1 MIESYMVDPLTI
13 VRHVAPDSFNEAGTP
28 SFELTTGYI
37 EWGTKLIRNLQGE
50 QVVAAA
56 RVWLEYDVTL
66 NHEDK
71 IRIDGVD
78 HSILQIETPKDF
90 EARAT
95 LVYIA

>member
-1 MIESYMVDPLTI
+1 MIGSYMVDPVTI
-13 VRHVAPDSFNEAGTP
+13 VRHAAPDTFNETGAPTL
-28 SFELTTGYI
+28 ELTTGYI
-37 EWGTKLIRNLQGE
+37 QWGSKLIRNVQGE

-56 RVWLEYDVTL
+56 RVWLEHDATL

-78 HSILQIETPKDF
+78 HPILQIETPKDF